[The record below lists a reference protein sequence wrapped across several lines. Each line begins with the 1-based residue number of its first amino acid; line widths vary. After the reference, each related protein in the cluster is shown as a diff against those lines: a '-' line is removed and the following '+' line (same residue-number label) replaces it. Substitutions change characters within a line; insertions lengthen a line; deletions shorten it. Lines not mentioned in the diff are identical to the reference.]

1 MEKIRRSADSRE
13 HYIWGRNGTDISKL
27 HDVLTHLS

>member
-13 HYIWGRNGTDISKL
+13 H
-27 HDVLTHLS
+27 